1 MTIPMTPAPGDGG
14 PGAAPL
20 AAPRAKIRPG
30 RIWYLVGLLVF
41 LGGVA
46 WVYFGLT
53 SVISEVNS
61 FPRAPIPAGGQV
73 SLDHA
78 GGYVVYYEGPG
89 AQSGRVPDVRVRV
102 TPASASAAVQSL
114 APYNGTQTY
123 GIGSHQGIAVLTL
136 QVTRPG
142 RFTVETSGAADV
154 PAGSDLAFGDS
165 IAGGILGPILIGV
178 LLILAGL
185 ATLLVIFIVR
195 IVKTN
200 RARSPV
206 PAWSPPTPSP
216 SMPSP
221 AQPPSAPSPVQPP
234 PVQPPSAQPPPVQ
247 SPSAQ
252 PPPVQPPPVQP
263 PSAQPP
269 PVQSP
274 QVQPPPVQPPSAQ
287 PPPVQSPQVQPPP
300 AQPPS
305 ISPPA
310 EP

>member
-53 SVISEVNS
+53 SVISQVNS
-61 FPRAPIPAGGQV
+61 FQRAPIPAGGQV

-89 AQSGRVPDVRVRV
+89 AQSGRIPDVRVRV
-102 TPASASAAVQSL
+102 TPASSSAAVQSL

-142 RFTVETSGAADV
+142 RFTVATSGGADV

-185 ATLLVIFIVR
+185 AALLVIFIVR

-221 AQPPSAPSPVQPP
+221 AQPSPSMSPPSMPPPSMPSPHMQPPSAEPP
-234 PVQPPSAQPPPVQ
+234 PVQPPLV
-247 SPSAQ
+247 Q
-252 PPPVQPPPVQP
+252 PPPVQPPPV
-263 PSAQPP
+263 PP
-269 PVQSP
+269 PP
-274 QVQPPPVQPPSAQ
+274 M
-287 PPPVQSPQVQPPP
+287 
-300 AQPPS
+300 
-305 ISPPA
+305 SPPA

>member
-1 MTIPMTPAPGDGG
+1 MAIPMTPAPSNGG
-14 PGAAPL
+14 PGAVPL

-30 RIWYLVGLLVF
+30 RIWYLAGLLVF

-73 SLDHA
+73 SLDHS

-89 AQSGRVPDVRVRV
+89 AQSGRVPDVRVQV
-102 TPASASAAVQSL
+102 TPASASAAVKSL
-114 APYNGTQTY
+114 VPYNGTQTY

-142 RFTVETSGAADV
+142 RFTVKTSAAASV

-165 IAGGILGPILIGV
+165 IAGGILAPILIGV

-185 ATLLVIFIVR
+185 TALLVIFIVR

-206 PAWSPPTPSP
+206 PAWSPP
-216 SMPSP
+216 M
-221 AQPPSAPSPVQPP
+221 
-234 PVQPPSAQPPPVQ
+234 
-247 SPSAQ
+247 
-252 PPPVQPPPVQP
+252 
-263 PSAQPP
+263 
-269 PVQSP
+269 
-274 QVQPPPVQPPSAQ
+274 
-287 PPPVQSPQVQPPP
+287 PPP
-300 AQPPS
+300 AQPPPS
-305 ISPPA
+305 MPPPSQAPPA
-310 EP
+310 QPMPPPPTEP

>member
-195 IVKTN
+195 IVQTN

-206 PAWSPPTPSP
+206 PAWSPPMPSPSMPPGSMPPP

-221 AQPPSAPSPVQPP
+221 AQPPPSTQPPWQPP
-234 PVQPPSAQPPPVQ
+234 PSTSPPPM
-247 SPSAQ
+247 A
-252 PPPVQPPPVQP
+252 
-263 PSAQPP
+263 
-269 PVQSP
+269 
-274 QVQPPPVQPPSAQ
+274 
-287 PPPVQSPQVQPPP
+287 PP
-300 AQPPS
+300 AQAPPAQAPPEQPPAMP
-305 ISPPA
+305 SPP
-310 EP
+310 PQS